1 MSQQV
6 SSIFSTFFKN
16 VLLTSYLFNPNTP
29 FKIFAFGNKISDP
42 QESIAVG
49 DFDFQ
54 TVQFNQASNGE
65 AVSSSAVTINI
76 IPDSNITGIAIL
88 ADQQDLQ
95 SDLSVWNLDTPIPFP
110 DGGSLVVNSV
120 TFKLDD
126 PA

>member
-6 SSIFSTFFKN
+6 SSTFSTFFKN

-42 QESIAVG
+42 QESIALV
-49 DFDFQ
+49 FE
-54 TVQFNQASNGE
+54 TVEFNQASGGE
-65 AVSSSAVTINI
+65 AVSSSTVSLTISA
-76 IPDSNITGIAIL
+76 DSNIVGISIV
-88 ADQQDLQ
+88 ADQQNLQ
-95 SDLSVWNLDTPIPFP
+95 TDLSVWNLDTPIPFP
-110 DGGSLVVNSV
+110 DGGSLIINSV

>member
-29 FKIFAFGNKISDP
+29 FKIFAFGNKVSDP
-42 QESIAVG
+42 QESISLV
-49 DFDFQ
+49 FE
-54 TVQFNQASNGE
+54 TIQFNQASSGE
-65 AVSSSAVTINI
+65 AVSSSPVTLTIAS
-76 IPDSNITGIAIL
+76 DSNITGIAIV

-95 SDLSVWNLDTPIPFP
+95 TDLSVWNLDTPIPFP